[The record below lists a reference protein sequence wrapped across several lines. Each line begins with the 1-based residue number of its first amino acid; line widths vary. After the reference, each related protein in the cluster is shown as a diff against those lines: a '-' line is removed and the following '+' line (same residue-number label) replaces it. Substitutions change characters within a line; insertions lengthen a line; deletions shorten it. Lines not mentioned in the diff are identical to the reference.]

1 MSSFQYFTD
10 CKLKTANCKLKKMNY
25 LKIFAPATVA
35 NVSCGFDSLGF
46 AVDAVGDEM
55 TFTKTAEKGVKIT
68 NITGANLTYNI
79 DENAASAVVK
89 KILNE
94 ANADFGIEL
103 TIHKGFAPGSGLGS
117 SAASAAGGAFGANQL
132 LGTIYS
138 DLELTKFAMF
148 GEEVACGSAIADNV
162 SAAIYG
168 GFVLVRSYNPLEII
182 KLPVP
187 SELRVVAIHP
197 QIEVKT
203 KDARAV
209 LPTEI
214 PLKDAVTQWA
224 NVGGLISGLYSDNYN
239 LISNSL
245 VDIIVEPARKGLIPF
260 FDDVKNAATKA
271 GALGAGISGSG
282 PTIFALCKGD
292 EIAEKVYKS
301 IKESYQNKGIDF
313 EMFISKVNLKG
324 IRIIK

>member
-1 MSSFQYFTD
+1 MD
-10 CKLKTANCKLKKMNY
+10 Y

-46 AVDAVGDEM
+46 AVDAIGDEM
-55 TFTKTAEKGVKIT
+55 TFTKTTEKGVKIT

-89 KILNE
+89 KILI
-94 ANADFGIEL
+94 AAKADFGIEL
-103 TIHKGFAPGSGLGS
+103 TIHKGFSPGSGLGS
-117 SAASAAGGAFGANQL
+117 SASSAAGAAFGTNQL
-132 LGTIYS
+132 LGNIYS
-138 DLELTKFAMF
+138 ELELTKFAMF
-148 GEEVACGSAIADNV
+148 GEEVACGTQIADNV
-162 SAAIYG
+162 AAAIYG

-187 SELRVVAIHP
+187 NALRVVAIHP

-203 KDARAV
+203 KDAREV
-209 LPTEI
+209 LPKEI

-224 NVGGLISGLYSDNYN
+224 NVAGLISGLYTDNYN

-245 VDIIVEPARKGLIPF
+245 VDIIVEPARKPLIPF
-260 FDDVKNAATKA
+260 FDDVKNSALKA

-282 PTIFALCKGD
+282 PTIFALCRGD
-292 EIAEKVYKS
+292 AIAKNVYKS
-301 IKESYQNKGIDF
+301 IQDSYKNTGIDF
-313 EMFISKVNLKG
+313 EIFISKVNLKG
-324 IRIIK
+324 MRIIK

>member
-1 MSSFQYFTD
+1 MD
-10 CKLKTANCKLKKMNY
+10 Y

-68 NITGANLTYNI
+68 NITGADLTYNI

-89 KILNE
+89 KMLNE

-103 TIHKGFAPGSGLGS
+103 TIHKGFSPGSGLGS
-117 SAASAAGGAFGANQL
+117 SAASAAGAAFGTNQFL
-132 LGTIYS
+132 AS
-138 DLELTKFAMF
+138 PFSELELTKFAMF
-148 GEEVACGSAIADNV
+148 GEEVACGTPIADNV
-162 SAAIYG
+162 AAAIYG
-168 GFVLVRSYNPLEII
+168 GFILVRSYNPLEII

-187 SELRVVAIHP
+187 GELRVVAIHP
-197 QIEVKT
+197 QIEIKT
-203 KDARAV
+203 KDARDV
-209 LPTEI
+209 LPTKI
-214 PLKDAVTQWA
+214 ALKDAVTQWA
-224 NVGGLISGLYSDNYN
+224 NVGGLISGLYTDNYD

-245 VDIIVEPARKGLIPF
+245 LDIIVEPARKSLIPF
-260 FDDVKNAATKA
+260 FDDVKKSALKA

-292 EIAEKVYKS
+292 EIAENVYKS
-301 IKESYQNKGIDF
+301 IEESYKNRGINF
-313 EMFISKVNLKG
+313 EMFISKVNPKG
-324 IRIIK
+324 IKILK

>member
-1 MSSFQYFTD
+1 MD
-10 CKLKTANCKLKKMNY
+10 Y

-46 AVDAVGDEM
+46 AVDAIGDEM
-55 TFTKTAEKGVKIT
+55 TFTKTTEKGVKIT
-68 NITGANLTYNI
+68 NITGADLTYNV

-89 KILNE
+89 KILIAAE
-94 ANADFGIEL
+94 ADFGIEL
-103 TIHKGFAPGSGLGS
+103 SIHKGFSPGSGLGS
-117 SAASAAGGAFGANQL
+117 SAASAAGAAFGTNQL
-132 LGTIYS
+132 LGNIYS
-138 DLELTKFAMF
+138 ELELTKFAMF
-148 GEEVACGSAIADNV
+148 GEEVACGTQIADNV
-162 SAAIYG
+162 AAAIYG

-187 SELRVVAIHP
+187 NALRVVAIHP

-203 KDARAV
+203 KDAREV
-209 LPTEI
+209 LPKEV

-224 NVGGLISGLYSDNYN
+224 NVAGLISGLYTDNYN

-245 VDIIVEPARKGLIPF
+245 VDIIVEPARKPLIPF
-260 FDDVKNAATKA
+260 FDNVKNSALKA

-292 EIAEKVYKS
+292 AIAESVYKS
-301 IKESYQNKGIDF
+301 IQESYKNTGINF
-313 EMFISKVNLKG
+313 EMFISKVNPEG
-324 IRIIK
+324 IKII

>member
-1 MSSFQYFTD
+1 MDF
-10 CKLKTANCKLKKMNY
+10 
-25 LKIFAPATVA
+25 LKIFSPATVA

-68 NITGANLTYNI
+68 KITGANLTYNI

-89 KILNE
+89 KILEE
-94 ANADFGIEL
+94 ANANFGIQL
-103 TIHKGFAPGSGLGS
+103 TIHKGFSPGSGLGS
-117 SAASAAGGAFGANQL
+117 SAASAAGAAFGVNQFL
-132 LGTIYS
+132 EKKYS

-148 GEEVACGSAIADNV
+148 GEEVACGSQIADNV
-162 SAAIYG
+162 AAAIYG
-168 GFVLVRSYNPLEII
+168 GFVLVRSYEPLEII

-187 SELRVVAIHP
+187 KKLRVVAIHP

-203 KDARAV
+203 KDAREV

-224 NVGGLISGLYSDNYN
+224 NVGGLIAGLYTDNYN
-239 LISNSL
+239 LIGNSL
-245 VDIIVEPARKGLIPF
+245 VDIIVEPHRKKLIPF
-260 FDDVKNAATKA
+260 FDDVKNAALNA

-282 PTIFALCKGD
+282 PTIFALCKGNK
-292 EIAEKVYKS
+292 IAKKVHKAIEEAYK
-301 IKESYQNKGIDF
+301 NTGIDF
-313 EMFISKVNLKG
+313 EIFISKVNADGMK
-324 IRIIK
+324 IIESK